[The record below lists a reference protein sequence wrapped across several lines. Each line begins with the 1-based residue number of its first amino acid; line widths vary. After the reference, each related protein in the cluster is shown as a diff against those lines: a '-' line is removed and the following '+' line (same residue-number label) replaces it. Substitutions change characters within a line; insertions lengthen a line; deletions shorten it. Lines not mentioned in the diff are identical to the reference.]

1 MYLSKNLPNYIRD
14 KYIKYGKMS
23 INDIINNVHNMN
35 FNEKVNYIRHNYTYY
50 NTNEDL
56 FYKADKKTLNNR
68 GIWLNKLIAAVI
80 YKKYTP
86 DVLKDFNE
94 LILRWRKGKD
104 NNINNNHVNLTTL
117 EIVNKE
123 ISNNK
128 FDFWFKNNFNTF
140 CIPND
145 IMCKTFIDII
155 YQLSLIKSYVQD
167 SLDMIELQE
176 FLNSSYVE
184 LLKKAKEWL
193 NSRQPNLSN
202 LEKNKEKVEKL
213 AIACLVKKTKRKEEL
228 KRQKIEESYMLDKM
242 KSYDSYKRKQQAA

>member
-1 MYLSKNLPNYIRD
+1 MHLSKSLPNYIRD

-23 INDIINNVHNMN
+23 INDIINNVHNMT

-56 FYKADKKTLNNR
+56 FYEADNKTLNNR

-94 LILRWRKGKD
+94 LILKWRKAKD
-104 NNINNNHVNLTTL
+104 TDHVYLTTL
-117 EIVNKE
+117 EIANKE

-128 FDFWFKNNFNTF
+128 YDLWFENNFNTF
-140 CIPND
+140 SIPND
-145 IMCKTFIDII
+145 LTCKTFIDKID
-155 YQLSLIKSYVQD
+155 QLALIKSYVQD

-193 NSRQPNLSN
+193 NSRKPDLSN
-202 LEKNKEKVEKL
+202 LEKNKEKVKKL
-213 AIACLVKKTKRKEEL
+213 AIACLVKKTQRKEEL
-228 KRQKIEESYMLDKM
+228 KQQKLEEAYILDKM
-242 KSYDSYKRKQQAA
+242 KSYDSYKRKQQAV